1 MRTIELLEITINR
14 ILHLPHCWQIF
25 DHRAIFP
32 SVERE
37 NNQKGLN
44 LVNMMGKEAI
54 WTLTNWFW
62 RSQNCLIFPY
72 LKKGSDRFRSRLPDQ
87 KIYVT
92 ALIRFVYGPNKL
104 PLLLTKAAWSIP
116 YLRYP
121 YGPDRILI
129 RSTLLVIRI
138 YCLLLP
144 MPFVSI
150 FASVWLC
157 HNLFK
162 PA

>member
-1 MRTIELLEITINR
+1 MSVKLKLIWVNFYFCQFLSNPHKKRYSK
-14 ILHLPHCWQIF
+14 ILFYVPC
-25 DHRAIFP
+25 
-32 SVERE
+32 
-37 NNQKGLN
+37 G
-44 LVNMMGKEAI
+44 
-54 WTLTNWFW
+54 
-62 RSQNCLIFPY
+62 NCLILPY
-72 LKKGSDRFRSRLPDQ
+72 LKKGSDQIRSRLTDQ
-87 KIYVT
+87 KIFVT

-104 PLLLTKAAWSIP
+104 PLLLTKATWSIL

-144 MPFVSI
+144 FVSI